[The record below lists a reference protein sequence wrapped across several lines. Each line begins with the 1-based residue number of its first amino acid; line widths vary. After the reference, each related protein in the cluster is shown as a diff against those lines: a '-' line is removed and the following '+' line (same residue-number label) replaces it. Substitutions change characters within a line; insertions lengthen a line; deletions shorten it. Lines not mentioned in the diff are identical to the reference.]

1 MILTF
6 AKSGETTAVDPHQL
20 EAFYHLRENPRA
32 ALFLGMSLQK
42 TATVLMYLS
51 EMIYEEAAFSK
62 TLIIAPPKV
71 ARLTWPDEIANFKE
85 FNHIRYSLVDGTIKQ
100 RQKALEVDA
109 EVYIISVDNLAW
121 LIDLYIYQRKSKIT
135 GLPYGPWLGALPF
148 DSVVIDELSMF
159 KNRDSKR
166 YAKLDRALTLSK
178 IEYRIGLTGTPSP
191 NGLVDLWAQ
200 LKLIDGGVRL
210 GETFGRFVDKYF
222 TTRGN
227 GMIIFEYK
235 PKPGAANT
243 IAKKIA
249 DICLS
254 MQTDDYVTL
263 PPLTIFDKELD
274 LEPFDREIYE
284 SLEREYALEFFE
296 GGDVTV
302 KTSADLIN
310 KLLQISSG
318 SIYADREEDKAREWH
333 KVNDLK
339 LEALADIVE
348 TYPHEN
354 IIVVYQFQ
362 HEVARILER
371 FPYAKTLGKGR
382 KLKESFD
389 AWNAGKIK
397 MLLLHPASA
406 GHGLNLQWGG
416 RREVWTSPTWNL
428 EHWLQTVA
436 RVRRRGAL
444 RPIFIHRLIAKG
456 TYDDKVKKR
465 TESKDSN
472 QIYLMKET
480 EKLQRKYGT
489 IRK

>member
-6 AKSGETTAVDPHQL
+6 AQSGLTTPIDPHQL
-20 EAFYHLRENPRA
+20 EAFDHLRYNPRA
-32 ALFLGMSLQK
+32 CLFLGMSLQK
-42 TATVLMYLS
+42 TATVLMYLN

-62 TLIIAPPKV
+62 TLIIAPDKV
-71 ARLTWPDEIANFKE
+71 ARLTWPGEVANFKE
-85 FNHIRYSLVDGTIKQ
+85 FNHIRYSLIVGTPAQ
-100 RQKALEVDA
+100 RLKALEADA
-109 EVYIISVDNLAW
+109 EVFIIGVDNLTW
-121 LIDLYIYQRKSKIT
+121 LIDLYITQRKSKMT
-135 GLPYGPWLGALPF
+135 GLPYGPWLGSLPF
-148 DSVVIDELSMF
+148 DSLVIDELSLF
-159 KNRDSKR
+159 KSRESKR
-166 YAKLDRALTLSK
+166 YKKLERALALSN
-178 IEYRIGLTGTPSP
+178 IDYRIGLTGTPSP

-210 GETFGRFVDKYF
+210 GEKFGAFVDKYF

-227 GMIIFEYK
+227 GMIVYEYK
-235 PKPGAANT
+235 AKPGAADV

-263 PPLTIFDKELD
+263 PPLTVFDKELD
-274 LEPFDREIYE
+274 LEAFDREIYE
-284 SLEREYALEFFE
+284 NLEREYALEFFE

-318 SIYADREEDKAREWH
+318 AIYADREEGIAREWH

-339 LEALADIVE
+339 LDALAEIVAD
-348 TYPHEN
+348 YSKEN
-354 IIVVYQFQ
+354 IIVVYQFK

-371 FPYAKTLGKGR
+371 FPYAQMLGKGK

-406 GHGLNLQWGG
+406 GHGLNLQFGG

-428 EHWLQTVA
+428 EHWLQTIA

-444 RPIFIHRLIAKG
+444 RPIFIHRLIARG
-456 TYDDKVKKR
+456 TYDNKVKNR
-465 TESKDSN
+465 VESKDDD
-472 QIYLMKET
+472 QTYLMKQT
-480 EKLQRKYGT
+480 NLLRRKYGT